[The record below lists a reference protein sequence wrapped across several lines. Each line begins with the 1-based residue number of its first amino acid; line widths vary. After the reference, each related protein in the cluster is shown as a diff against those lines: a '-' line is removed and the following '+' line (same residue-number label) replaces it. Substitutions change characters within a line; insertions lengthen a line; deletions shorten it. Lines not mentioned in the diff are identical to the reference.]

1 MHVPGRWNHNPSRV
15 QPVINEL
22 LAKGYSVQLRHVAT
36 ETSWQDQTDHGYVA
50 LFVEGKQVVRSDG
63 FQHNVK
69 LRSGGAYD
77 GAAVER
83 LVAQVSQSLPPAA

>member
-1 MHVPGRWNHNPSRV
+1 VRYAGRWNHNSSRV

-22 LAKGYSVQLRHVAT
+22 LANGFSVQLRHVPT

-50 LFVEGKQVVRSDG
+50 LFVKGQQIVRSDG

-83 LVAQVSQSLPPAA
+83 LVAHVSKALSAAA